1 MPELEQLAESI
12 REPLRR
18 LAARIRELG
27 KEKRVGWALF
37 GAVVAEEFDKSRHAV
52 QSVLMLESIDL
63 EFLRQLAAEGSDYG
77 KAGLAA
83 PLVMTPKFLESS
95 RDTFPLEL
103 IEIHQ
108 HHLIVFG
115 NDPFNDLKFEDRNVR
130 LQCERELEVLSIGLR
145 QGLLAATGKE
155 KRLALLQ
162 RDWIHNLVRTL
173 RGLLWLKGQREGL
186 PAQRVLAEVARITEL
201 PLKGIHRALTA
212 GEPPGWEAFKHLY
225 ADVEALGNA
234 VDGW

>member
-1 MPELEQLAESI
+1 VPELEQLAETI

-27 KEKRVGWALF
+27 KENAIGWALF

-52 QSVLMLESIDL
+52 HSVLMLESVDL
-63 EFLRQLAAEGSDYG
+63 ELLQKLAAEGPGYG
-77 KAGLAA
+77 GVGLAA
-83 PLVMTPKFLESS
+83 PMVMTPKFLESS
-95 RDTFPLEL
+95 RKTFPLEL

-115 NDPFNDLKFEDRNVR
+115 NNHFNNLKFEDRDVR

-145 QGLLAATGKE
+145 QGLLAATGQE

-173 RGLLWLKGQREGL
+173 RGLLWLKGQKEGL
-186 PAQRVLAEVARITEL
+186 PAHRVLAEVARIAEL
-201 PLKGIHRALTA
+201 PLKGIHRVLSA

-225 ADVEALGNA
+225 ADVEALGIA